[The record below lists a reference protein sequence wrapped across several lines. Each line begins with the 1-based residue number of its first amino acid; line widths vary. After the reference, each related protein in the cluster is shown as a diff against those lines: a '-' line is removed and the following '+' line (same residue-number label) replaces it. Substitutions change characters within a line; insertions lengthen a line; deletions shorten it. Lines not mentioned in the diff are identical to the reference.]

1 MFFLIVGLNAAHVC
15 EGVGVGAL
23 WCVLCAQV
31 EELGSKQSGLLLVGC
46 FVLILE
52 VWVVGNGWD
61 GGTQL

>member
-1 MFFLIVGLNAAHVC
+1 MC

-23 WCVLCAQV
+23 WCVLCAQA

-52 VWVVGNGWD
+52 VWVVGNG
-61 GGTQL
+61 